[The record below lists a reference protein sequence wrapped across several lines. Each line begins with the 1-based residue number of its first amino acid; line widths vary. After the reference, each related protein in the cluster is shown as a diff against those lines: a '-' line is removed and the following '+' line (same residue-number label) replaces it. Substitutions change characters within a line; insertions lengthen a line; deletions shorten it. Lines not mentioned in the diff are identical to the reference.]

1 MESIRL
7 NRRAFAGLGLGL
19 GAFALTGA
27 PSFAAEELG
36 PPIGGK
42 APDIGTPQD
51 QTGKARTLQSLMG
64 EKGVVLFFFRSA
76 SWCPFCQAQMMD
88 LNTGVA
94 DIAKRGYKLAGISY
108 ETPEKQVAF
117 IERRGIKYDLLCD
130 PGSVVIDRWRLRDP
144 QYKPDSFAY
153 GVPRPII
160 FVIGRDGVIKDKLY
174 EETYTKRPPLKLV
187 IETLDKAA
195 AKGA

>member
-1 MESIRL
+1 
-7 NRRAFAGLGLGL
+7 
-19 GAFALTGA
+19 
-27 PSFAAEELG
+27 
-36 PPIGGK
+36 
-42 APDIGTPQD
+42 
-51 QTGKARTLQSLMG
+51 
-64 EKGVVLFFFRSA
+64 
-76 SWCPFCQAQMMD
+76 MD